1 MHWLPP
7 TLHPVHRL
15 TEPYALGMCLAPRVC
30 CRWVGAAVHGDR
42 ETMEGDI
49 GAEMPTAVVMPV
61 LMWTYQF
68 IIGVLLV
75 NL

>member
-1 MHWLPP
+1 M
-7 TLHPVHRL
+7 R
-15 TEPYALGMCLAPRVC
+15 ARVC